1 MDQRQ
6 ESCKQE
12 PFAAAEER
20 SCPLAE
26 APALGRELAQPRR
39 HHPNR
44 CSPRGLF
51 CFCVLAA
58 SDALT
63 LLRVAPRAN
72 ARMLFGGGGEGG
84 EGGGMNM
91 METSTR

>member
-1 MDQRQ
+1 MP
-6 ESCKQE
+6 ST
-12 PFAAAEER
+12 R
-20 SCPLAE
+20 SLLLLCL
-26 APALGRELAQPRR
+26 
-39 HHPNR
+39 
-44 CSPRGLF
+44 
-51 CFCVLAA
+51 LAA